1 MDKEALRNVIARFLQ
16 LHPEDDFGIEECWS
30 EMTDILS
37 KDIDSTI
44 EFFQNDCTDE
54 EFYWLSSVFEDVAE
68 KTKAPELI
76 PALRN
81 RLSTILE
88 ENYHQ
93 DTFQTE
99 HMRKCIDF
107 ATYVKEVSMD
117 IDYAEAWIDDSQ
129 QP

>member
-37 KDIDSTI
+37 KDINATL
-44 EFFQNDCTDE
+44 EFFKNDCTDE
-54 EFYWLSSVFEDVAE
+54 EFYWLGSVFEDVAE
-68 KTKAPELI
+68 KTKSPELI

-99 HMRKCIDF
+99 HMRNDIDF

-129 QP
+129 Q